1 GLGVPVAVADAYGTP
16 AQTTLVVPASGVLAN
31 DIDLLGTNLTAR
43 LASNPTHGTLAL
55 ASNGGFTYQPNG
67 GFAGVDTFTYRA
79 VDGLP
84 SLNAATVSITVA
96 PRLPTPTPTPTP
108 SPTPTPTP
116 PPTPTPTPRPTSA
129 PTPTPTPTP
138 SIPSLPIPTLP
149 TPTLSIPTP
158 IPTPSLPRVPGLSP
172 IPSVAPPLASSAP
185 ASPGPTASAGPS
197 IAPAAGVDASPPPG
211 AGSSAGSPVAGGPI
225 AGAGGTT
232 SGGTDLVPT
241 ILGLGPISVGSLG
254 DAGIGIEWIV
264 PSVAVTLPGFL
275 LIIFGLAQVF
285 GGFMWLPVA
294 RRWLR
299 GDGRRS
305 APRVTHLP
313 T

>member
-1 GLGVPVAVADAYGTP
+1 
-16 AQTTLVVPASGVLAN
+16 
-31 DIDLLGTNLTAR
+31 
-43 LASNPTHGTLAL
+43 
-55 ASNGGFTYQPNG
+55 
-67 GFAGVDTFTYRA
+67 
-79 VDGLP
+79 
-84 SLNAATVSITVA
+84 
-96 PRLPTPTPTPTP
+96 
-108 SPTPTPTP
+108 
-116 PPTPTPTPRPTSA
+116 
-129 PTPTPTPTP
+129 
-138 SIPSLPIPTLP
+138 
-149 TPTLSIPTP
+149 
-158 IPTPSLPRVPGLSP
+158 
-172 IPSVAPPLASSAP
+172 
-185 ASPGPTASAGPS
+185 TASAGPS
-197 IAPAAGVDASPPPG
+197 IAPAAGGDASPPP
-211 AGSSAGSPVAGGPI
+211 SAGGPI

-275 LIIFGLAQVF
+275 LIIFGLAQFF
-285 GGFMWLPVA
+285 GGFMWLPIA